1 MCVAVFFG
9 FFHPWYLDA
18 ERFATVAAALGQDC
32 SPRNRY
38 AAIDQRDFTC
48 RANAVFA
55 PGATL
60 VDGENHCLAGI
71 HLARHGCATVWP
83 QQART
88 CVCLVVRSGNI
99 FVHHVSGYQQ
109 VGSGILRIF
118 LSSASIL
125 RRYLEESMS
134 ETTKNNA
141 PAWFTI
147 VAVVLLIWNLLG
159 VMAYIMQVTMSPEAL
174 AALPDAQRQLYETTP
189 EWATAAFAIAVNGGT
204 LGCLLLLLKR
214 NLAGIF
220 LQLSLAGVL
229 VQMFHSFFMSKSFE
243 VFGPGGM
250 VMPIMVLLIAI
261 YLVMLAGKAKTK
273 RWTS

>member
-1 MCVAVFFG
+1 
-9 FFHPWYLDA
+9 
-18 ERFATVAAALGQDC
+18 
-32 SPRNRY
+32 
-38 AAIDQRDFTC
+38 
-48 RANAVFA
+48 
-55 PGATL
+55 
-60 VDGENHCLAGI
+60 
-71 HLARHGCATVWP
+71 
-83 QQART
+83 
-88 CVCLVVRSGNI
+88 
-99 FVHHVSGYQQ
+99 
-109 VGSGILRIF
+109 
-118 LSSASIL
+118 
-125 RRYLEESMS
+125 MS